1 MSAFDREALLRA
13 GADGLVGDPHDFLV
27 AADRCLSLGDEAAAL
42 IALDRAYGLAPDD
55 ATIATMRS
63 SLLERFAIEEHGLV
77 FRYVP
82 AGTFVMGSTTGDPD
96 ERPVHPVTLD
106 EYWIAEVP
114 ITWSAF
120 CRLAGWSEPPSS
132 MPPEPGKEALY
143 LHQANK
149 IRRQYCE
156 TETTQAGDWHAHTDD
171 QDEESQRFFG
181 TVPRRHPERPLSYD
195 RKPMVAVGLLDAE
208 TLAARITDERVEYA
222 LPSEAE
228 WEKAARGGLI
238 GKRYPWGD
246 EPPTRSRC
254 DFDHFGD
261 FKLADPRSFAPN
273 GYGLYGMAGGVW
285 EWTSTTYD
293 ALAYSGGSSR
303 DEAGD
308 NDPYLRVLRGGSW
321 ADAAAAVTV
330 SFRSARLGAGWEEGW
345 GDSFNPNVGFRLV
358 RRLRGR

>member
-1 MSAFDREALLRA
+1 MSAFDRDALLRA
-13 GADGLVGDPHDFLV
+13 GAAGPVGDPHDFQV
-27 AADRCLSLGDEAAAL
+27 AADRHLSLGDEATAL
-42 IALDRAYGLAPDD
+42 IALDRAHGLAPDD
-55 ATIATMRS
+55 STIATMRA
-63 SLLERFAIEEHGLV
+63 SLLDRFAVEQHGLR

-96 ERPVHPVTLD
+96 ERPVHAITLD
-106 EYWIAEVP
+106 EYWIAEAP

-120 CRLAGWSEPPSS
+120 CRLAGWSAPPMS
-132 MPPEPGKEALY
+132 MPPEAGDEAFH

-156 TETTQAGDWHAHTDD
+156 THSEQAGWHGSVGAADW
-171 QDEESQRFFG
+171 
-181 TVPRRHPERPLSYD
+181 D

-208 TLAARITDERVEYA
+208 TLAARLCDDRVEYA

-246 EPPTRSRC
+246 DPPTRSRC

-261 FKLADPRSFAPN
+261 FKLAEPRSFAPN
-273 GYGLYGMAGGVW
+273 GYGLYSMVGGVW
-285 EWTSTTYD
+285 EWTSTRYD
-293 ALAYSGGSSR
+293 ALAYSGGSSD
-303 DEAGD
+303 DEPPED
-308 NDPYLRVLRGGSW
+308 EPLYRVLRGGSW

-330 SFRSARLGAGWEEGW
+330 SFRSAARGLGWEQGW

-358 RRLRGR
+358 RRLR